1 MTLKIVASEGARG
14 ALIWESA
21 VDLVPYYETIVLIH
35 VVGVLVFLIA
45 HGISMYVLVT
55 LRGQHDPD
63 AVRRRLELSRRSLSF
78 MYIGLLAWLIA
89 GLLAGFVGN
98 WWTSGQYWIWASVVI
113 VFFVMGSMTPLG
125 RFYLNRVRAAVGVD
139 PRTGKYDSAVAVDAG
154 ALDAA
159 LASGRPMLLLAIGL
173 GGLIALF
180 WLMLAKPF

>member
-1 MTLKIVASEGARG
+1 M
-14 ALIWESA
+14 
-21 VDLVPYYETIVLIH
+21 DLSPYYETIVLIH
-35 VVGVLVFLIA
+35 VVGVLVFVVSHA
-45 HGISMYVLVT
+45 ISMYAVVT
-55 LRGQHDPD
+55 LRSQHDPE

-98 WWTSGQYWIWASVVI
+98 WWTSGQYWIWASLVV
-113 VFFVMGSMTPLG
+113 VFVVMGSMTPLG
-125 RFYLNRVRAAVGVD
+125 RFYLNRVRTALGVD
-139 PRTGKYDSAVAVDAG
+139 PQTGKYNSAVAVDAG

-159 LASGRPMLLLAIGL
+159 VASGRPMLLLAIGL

>member
-1 MTLKIVASEGARG
+1 MDFS
-14 ALIWESA
+14 
-21 VDLVPYYETIVLIH
+21 PYYESIVLIH

-45 HGISMYVLVT
+45 HAVSMYVVVT
-55 LRGQHDPD
+55 LPSQRDPQT
-63 AVRRRLELSRRSLSF
+63 VRRRLELSRRSLAF
-78 MYIGLLAWLIA
+78 MYIGLLAWLLA

-113 VFFVMGSMTPLG
+113 VFLVGGSMTPLG
-125 RFYLNRVRAAVGVD
+125 RFYLNRVRTAVGVD
-139 PRTGKYDSAVAVDAG
+139 PQSGKYDSAVAVDAG